1 MDSYALVTGAD
12 RGLGLALSANLLEQ
26 GWQVFAGQN
35 MPDWPELEALAG
47 KYPRAL
53 HILPLDVSSIDS
65 AKAAAQAAA
74 KVSDHIDLLINNA
87 GVSSSKMA
95 QPIPEP
101 QDYAEMHRVFD
112 VNALGPLRV
121 VEAFLPLTAGSAIK
135 RLCFVSS
142 EAGSISRAER
152 TSWYS
157 YCMSKAALNMGIKIL
172 FNHLHPEGY
181 TIRVYHPGWMRSYMG
196 GKKNLEA
203 TLEPEEAAAFAI
215 PIFLGPREDEDRL
228 VLVDYQGQ
236 EWPW

>member
-1 MDSYALVTGAD
+1 MEQVALVTGAD
-12 RGLGLALSANLLEQ
+12 RGLGLALSANLLER
-26 GWQVFAGQN
+26 GWQVLAGQY
-35 MPDWPELEALAG
+35 MPEWPELGALAG
-47 KYPRAL
+47 KYHQAL

-65 AKAAAQAAA
+65 ALAAAQAAVKKTPA
-74 KVSDHIDLLINNA
+74 IDLLINNA
-87 GVSSSKMA
+87 GVTSPKMA
-95 QPIPEP
+95 QPITEA

-121 VEAFLPLTAGSAIK
+121 VEAFLPLTRNSELK

-181 TIRVYHPGWMRSYMG
+181 TFRVYHPGWVRSYMG

-203 TLEPEEAAAFAI
+203 TLEPEEAATYAVPF
-215 PIFLGPREDEDRL
+215 FLGPREDEDRL
-228 VLVDYQGQ
+228 VLVDYQGN